1 MLPCWRLRLIV
12 LAVACWR
19 LHPTVRC
26 GDGGIMHR
34 WIHVHDGDGT
44 DFIYFLVALIPVLIP
59 SCVLCPL
66 QVRWSSLGGGLGPLF
81 ELGEL

>member
-1 MLPCWRLRLIV
+1 MLASASDGSVC
-12 LAVACWR
+12 
-19 LHPTVRC
+19 
-26 GDGGIMHR
+26 DGGIMHR
-34 WIHVHDGDGT
+34 WHDGT
-44 DFIYFLVALIPVLIP
+44 DFIYFFVALIPVLIP